1 MRKRLD
7 FVHNEKGF
15 ILPSVLLL
23 TTFVLLNFSTNMLAY
38 QHDLKI
44 TYNLIEQINA
54 QTLFQMS
61 YITYKKDYVPQN
73 KDENLT
79 YQFPNGKVNIR
90 SKGYGEFI
98 QLRFNIETNQS
109 KVLFVSEM
117 VKPAPNSNQ
126 FQEIE

>member
-1 MRKRLD
+1 MRKRLNL
-7 FVHNEKGF
+7 VHKEKGF

-23 TTFVLLNFSTNMLAY
+23 TTFVLLNFSTNILAY

-44 TYNLIEQINA
+44 TYNLTEQINA

-73 KDENLT
+73 KDENIS
-79 YQFPNGKVNIR
+79 YQFPNGKVNLQ

-109 KVLFVSEM
+109 KGLFVSEM
-117 VKPAPNSNQ
+117 VKPEPNSNK